1 VRALTFTTFCQVEG
15 KLPVRLLL
23 LASISSICRQALQP
37 HTTITL
43 KEKKRKEKKRKEKK
57 RKEKKRKEKKR
68 KEKKRKEKKRKE
80 KKRKQKKRKQKKR
93 KQKKR
98 KEKKRKEKKRKEKK
112 RKEKTTPFGV
122 SLLRSPVLYRAAHS
136 THA

>member
-68 KEKKRKEKKRKE
+68 KEKKRKEKKRKDYAFRRQFIE
-80 KKRKQKKRKQKKR
+80 KPSIIPGCPLNTCMNARKAAWLHV
-93 KQKKR
+93 
-98 KEKKRKEKKRKEKK
+98 
-112 RKEKTTPFGV
+112 V
-122 SLLRSPVLYRAAHS
+122 SHICLMIASLRSISQCREAV
-136 THA
+136 

>member
-1 VRALTFTTFCQVEG
+1 MRALTFTTFCQVEG

-68 KEKKRKEKKRKE
+68 KDYAFRRQFIEKPSIIPGCPLNTCMNARKAAWLHV
-80 KKRKQKKRKQKKR
+80 
-93 KQKKR
+93 
-98 KEKKRKEKKRKEKK
+98 
-112 RKEKTTPFGV
+112 V
-122 SLLRSPVLYRAAHS
+122 SHICLMIASLRSISQCREAV
-136 THA
+136 

>member
-68 KEKKRKEKKRKE
+68 KDYAFRRQFIEKPSIIPGCPLNTCMNARKAAWLHV
-80 KKRKQKKRKQKKR
+80 
-93 KQKKR
+93 
-98 KEKKRKEKKRKEKK
+98 
-112 RKEKTTPFGV
+112 V
-122 SLLRSPVLYRAAHS
+122 SHICLMIASLRSISQCREAV
-136 THA
+136 